1 MRYLTYVIIFNLS
14 ISALVLSGCSAGQ
27 KSFSKA
33 EQFEAEGN
41 YEAAMYSYAEAF
53 RNEPE
58 SVDYRV
64 RFFNARDAAATQ
76 HYKRGVDQYERGDY
90 VGALAEFQTA
100 SALDASQT
108 RFSQKIVETTRLK
121 DAQLAYR
128 EGIDFEK
135 ANKFKEANRAY
146 LVALELNPANKEYQ
160 AALVRIG
167 SLRKSKLEGFEL
179 SLKSSKPITLKFK
192 DAKIKDVYK
201 IITQLTGINFIFDE
215 AVKDQPVSIY
225 LENATFQQSMDL
237 LTNMNKLDSKVL
249 NESTVLVFP
258 RTPEKSKQYNDLTLR
273 TFHLS
278 YMDAKKA
285 VNLIRTMLQVK
296 KIHVNEET
304 NSLVVRDTADV
315 VAVIEKIIDAND
327 VPDPEVILEVE
338 IIEVTDKN
346 AKNVGLLLSSYGVSM
361 GMFNNNVNPPVAMSD
376 SLNNVTIT
384 GGSGSGATSG
394 STVSTNLA
402 SISSLVKA
410 FSIDGYGGYV
420 TVPSATYNFGKSL
433 SNAQILVNPKIRVRN
448 KEKAKFN
455 VGTRV
460 PITTT
465 TTNSG
470 TSTQVN
476 VQYVDVGVKVN
487 AEPQIQLNNEII
499 IKLSV
504 EASQVINKETVGG
517 KDSATTVVTI
527 GTRNLDTVLS
537 LKDGETSVI
546 GGLIGTN
553 KTESQQ
559 KIFMLGDLPLI
570 GPLISSNNTGQ
581 DKTELIMAITPRL
594 VRSVTVPQNNLMSF
608 DSGKE
613 DDPSLRRPMASFDQE
628 PVFEGEAKPVPAKS
642 QVKPTAAGMTPVPAP
657 AAAQPQTPA
666 QSAGTGMPAGDA
678 VKQPVPGGL
687 QGAIPAPGI
696 ITVPPPAPAAAGDA
710 PADAVVPVPATAQP
724 PAGTAAS
731 PVAPAASPVGP
742 ATPAAAPPAAP
753 APAKR
758 GLVQIAAPAGID
770 VGQQFSVD
778 IKAGDV
784 QDLAG
789 ASLVLSYNP
798 GLVEYVS
805 ATEGGFMKKEGKATI
820 YSASANPAEGTLTIN
835 LSRASNSGGVTGTG
849 TLVSVLFR
857 AKSKGA
863 ASFGFQR
870 VNFTS
875 AAGNPLEM
883 LPFSTAVTVR

>member
-1 MRYLTYVIIFNLS
+1 MRYLTYFITSCLLLS
-14 ISALVLSGCSAGQ
+14 IVLLSGCSAGKQ
-27 KSFSKA
+27 AFSKA

-53 RNEPE
+53 RNDPQ
-58 SVDYRV
+58 SPDYRV
-64 RFFNARDAAATQ
+64 RFFSARDAAAAQ
-76 HYKRGVDQYERGDY
+76 HYKRGVDLYERGDF
-90 VGALAEFQTA
+90 VASLAEFQTA
-100 SALDASQT
+100 YALDPSQD
-108 RFSQKIVETTRLK
+108 RFKQKINETTHLK

-128 EGIDFEK
+128 EGHDYEK

-146 LVALELNPANKEYQ
+146 LVALELSPANKDYQ
-160 AALVRIG
+160 EALVRIG
-167 SLRKSKLEGFEL
+167 GLRKSKLEGFEL

-215 AVKDQPVSIY
+215 AVKDQPISIY
-225 LENATFQQSMDL
+225 LENATFQQAMDL
-237 LTNMNKLDSKVL
+237 LTNMNKLDSKIL

-338 IIEVTDKN
+338 IIEVSDKN
-346 AKNVGLLLSSYGVSM
+346 AKNVGLLLSSYGVSL
-361 GMFNNNVNPPVAMSD
+361 GMYNTNVNPPVAMQD
-376 SLNNVTIT
+376 SLNNVQIS
-384 GGSGSGATSG
+384 GSNGSGATSG
-394 STVSTNLA
+394 STVGANLS

-420 TVPSATYNFGKSL
+420 TVPSATYNFGKTL

-517 KDSATTVVTI
+517 RDSATTVVTI

-546 GGLIGTN
+546 GGLISTN

-559 KIFMLGDLPLI
+559 KIYLLGDLPLI
-570 GPLISSNNTGQ
+570 GPLLSNNNTGN

-594 VRSVTVPQNNLMSF
+594 VRSVTVPQNSLMSF

-613 DDPSLRRPMASFDQE
+613 DDPTLRRPMASFDQE
-628 PVFEGEAKPVPAKS
+628 PVFEGEAKPSIVKP
-642 QVKPTAAGMTPVPAP
+642 QVKPTAPGVPTVPP
-657 AAAQPQTPA
+657 AAGTLPPTPL
-666 QSAGTGMPAGDA
+666 PATDA
-678 VKQPVPGGL
+678 VKLPVSGGP
-687 QGAIPAPGI
+687 QGAIPASGI
-696 ITVPPPAPAAAGDA
+696 ITVPPPAPAASVGA
-710 PADAVVPVPATAQP
+710 PVNADNPVVAPPVVPVPVKQP
-724 PAGTAAS
+724 TPAATAAS
-731 PVAPAASPVGP
+731 PVAQTTPV
-742 ATPAAAPPAAP
+742 AAPSAVPTP
-753 APAKR
+753 PKR
-758 GLVQIAAPAGID
+758 GLVQIAAPAGVDI
-770 VGQQFSVD
+770 GQQFSVE
-778 IKAGDV
+778 IKTGDV

-789 ASLVLSYNP
+789 AALVLSYNP
-798 GLVEYVS
+798 NLVEFIS
-805 ATEGGFMKKEGKATI
+805 AAEGGFLKKDGKATT
-820 YSASANPAEGTLTIN
+820 YSATASAAEGMLTIN
-835 LSRASNSGGVTGTG
+835 LSRAPNSGGMSGAG
-849 TLVSVLFR
+849 TLVSALFR

-875 AAGNPLEM
+875 ADGKPLEM
-883 LPFSTAVTVR
+883 LPFSTAVNVR

>member
-1 MRYLTYVIIFNLS
+1 MRYLTYFIIFCLF
-14 ISALVLSGCSAGQ
+14 ISTLVLSGCSAGKQ
-27 KSFSKA
+27 AFSKA

-53 RNEPE
+53 RNDPQ
-58 SVDYRV
+58 SPDYRV
-64 RFFNARDAAATQ
+64 RFFSARDAAATQ

-100 SALDASQT
+100 SALDPSQD
-108 RFSQKIVETTRLK
+108 RFKQKITETTRLK

-128 EGIDFEK
+128 EGFDFEK

-146 LVALELNPANKEYQ
+146 LVALELSPANREYQ
-160 AALVRIG
+160 EALVRIG
-167 SLRKSKLEGFEL
+167 GLRKSKLEGFEL

-215 AVKDQPVSIY
+215 AVKDQPISIY
-225 LENATFQQSMDL
+225 LENATFQQAMDL
-237 LTNMNKLDSKVL
+237 LTNMNKLHTKVL
-249 NESTVLVFP
+249 NESTVIVYP
-258 RTPEKSKQYNDLTLR
+258 KTPEKTKQYEDLILR

-304 NSLVVRDTADV
+304 NSLVVRDTADI
-315 VAVIEKIIDAND
+315 VAVVEKIIDAND

-338 IIEVTDKN
+338 IIEVSDKN
-346 AKNVGLLLSSYGVSM
+346 AKNVGLLLSSYGVSV
-361 GMFNNNVNPPVAMSD
+361 GMFNTKVNPPVAMQD
-376 SLNNVTIT
+376 TLNNVQIS
-384 GGSGSGATSG
+384 GSSGSGATSG
-394 STVSTNLA
+394 STIGTNLS

-410 FSIDGYGGYV
+410 FSIDGYSGYV
-420 TVPSATYNFGKSL
+420 TVPSATYNFGKTL

-546 GGLIGTN
+546 GGLISTN

-559 KIFMLGDLPLI
+559 KVFLLGDLPLI
-570 GPLISSNNTGQ
+570 GPLLSNNNSGN

-594 VRSVTVPQNNLMSF
+594 VRSVTVPQNSLMSF

-613 DDPSLRRPMASFDQE
+613 DDPSIRRPMASFDQE
-628 PVFEGEAKPVPAKS
+628 PVFEGEAKPAPAKPQIKPATPGAQPVPS
-642 QVKPTAAGMTPVPAP
+642 PAGSTPQAPKPTTDAGTTAGAAEKQPIPAGAQGSTPAAGGIAVPPPVPA
-657 AAAQPQTPA
+657 
-666 QSAGTGMPAGDA
+666 AGTDA
-678 VKQPVPGGL
+678 SAV
-687 QGAIPAPGI
+687 AP
-696 ITVPPPAPAAAGDA
+696 
-710 PADAVVPVPATAQP
+710 AVVPVPGTLPP
-724 PAGTAAS
+724 PATG
-731 PVAPAASPVGP
+731 PV
-742 ATPAAAPPAAP
+742 ATPAPAVTPPVIPAPP
-753 APAKR
+753 KR
-758 GLVQIAAPAGID
+758 GLVQIAAPAAIEI
-770 VGQQFSVD
+770 GQQFSVD

-784 QDLAG
+784 QDLA
-789 ASLVLSYNP
+789 SVLLVMSYNP
-798 GLVEYVS
+798 KLVEYVS
-805 ATEGGFMKKEGKATI
+805 ATEGGFLKKDGKATL
-820 YSASANPAEGTLTIN
+820 YSATANPAEGTLTLNI
-835 LSRASNSGGVTGTG
+835 SRTPGSGGMTGTG
-849 TLVSVLFR
+849 TLVSALFR

-863 ASFGFQR
+863 ASFAYQR
-870 VNFTS
+870 VSFTS
-875 AAGNPLEM
+875 VDGKPLEV
-883 LPFSTAVTVR
+883 LPFSTAVNVR